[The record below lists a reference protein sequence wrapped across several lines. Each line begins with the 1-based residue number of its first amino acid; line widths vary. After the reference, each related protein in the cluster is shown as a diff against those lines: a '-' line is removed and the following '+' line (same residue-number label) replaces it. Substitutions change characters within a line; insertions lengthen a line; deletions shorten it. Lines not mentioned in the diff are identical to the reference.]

1 MPNLKDTRAIIQR
14 EACRLFAERGYAAVS
29 MRDLAEAVGV
39 RQSGLY
45 NHFKSKQAL
54 LVDLMANHMET
65 LLEVLDG
72 VMTGVND
79 PIARLEAFV
88 KHHVSYHLDYPDD
101 VFLAYME
108 IRSLDAE
115 GRDRVIALRDRYED
129 VLCGILEDGVA
140 TGEFHIRDVAVHTRM
155 LLSMLTGA
163 TVWFRAGGRLN
174 REEVVACHLQA
185 ALQGVGLAGK
195 T

>member
-1 MPNLKDTRAIIQR
+1 MQNLKDTRATIRR

-29 MRDLAEAVGV
+29 MRDLADAVGV

-54 LVDLMANHMET
+54 LVGLMTSHMET
-65 LLEVLDG
+65 LLEVLDSVMVG
-72 VMTGVND
+72 VTG
-79 PIARLEAFV
+79 PIPRFEAFV
-88 KHHVSYHLDYPDD
+88 EHHVSYHLDYPDD

-108 IRSLDAE
+108 IRSLEAE

-129 VLCGILEDGVA
+129 VLRGILEDGVA
-140 TGEFHIRDVAVHTRM
+140 AGEFQITDVAVHTRM

-163 TVWFRAGGRLN
+163 TVWFRAAGRLS
-174 REEVVACHLQA
+174 REDVVACHLQA

-195 T
+195 A

>member
-1 MPNLKDTRAIIQR
+1 MSNPKDTRSTIRR
-14 EACRLFAERGYAAVS
+14 EASRLFAESGYAAVS
-29 MRDLAEAVGV
+29 MRELADAVGV
-39 RQSGLY
+39 RQSGFY

-108 IRSLDAE
+108 IRSLEAE

-129 VLCGILEDGVA
+129 VLCGILKDGVA

-163 TVWFRAGGRLN
+163 TVWFRAGGRLS

>member
-1 MPNLKDTRAIIQR
+1 MPNPKDTRATIRR

-29 MRDLAEAVGV
+29 MRDLADAVGV

-54 LVDLMANHMET
+54 LVDLMASHMEV
-65 LLEVLDG
+65 LLQVLDG
-72 VMTGVND
+72 VMAGVTN

-88 KHHVSYHLDYPDD
+88 QLHVSYHLDYPED

-108 IRSLDAE
+108 IRSLEAD

-129 VLCGILEDGVA
+129 VLRGILEDGVA
-140 TGEFHIRDVAVHTRM
+140 AGDFQIADAAVHTRM

-163 TVWFRAGGRLN
+163 TVWFRAGGRLS
-174 REEVVACHLQA
+174 RDDVVACHLQA